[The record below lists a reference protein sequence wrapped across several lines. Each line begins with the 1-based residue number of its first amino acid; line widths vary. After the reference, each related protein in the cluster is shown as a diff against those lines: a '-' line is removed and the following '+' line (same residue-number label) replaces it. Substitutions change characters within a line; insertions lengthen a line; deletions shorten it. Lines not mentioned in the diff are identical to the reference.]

1 METALKCTPK
11 VGDNFWRYTFFM
23 SKLSLEKK
31 AEIVTHYL
39 NSNDGYINTANK
51 FGISDSVVEML
62 VAQYKQN
69 GIEGL
74 VRRNG
79 SYSGKFK
86 LHVLQYQQ
94 QNKLSD
100 TETAVYFKIPN
111 RGTICVWRKKYLLG
125 GYELLSRDGR
135 GNPKNMATK
144 KSKKNAEP
152 KSELEKLRE
161 EVEWLRMENAI
172 LKKLN
177 ALIQEEEES
186 EQETKQESSEN

>member
-1 METALKCTPK
+1 MYPK
-11 VGDNFWRYTFFM
+11 SWRQFLEVHFFM

-31 AEIVTHYL
+31 AEIVAHYL
-39 NSNDGYINTANK
+39 SSNDGYSITAQK
-51 FGISDSVVEML
+51 FGISDSIVKML
-62 VAQYKQN
+62 VAQFKTN

-74 VRRNG
+74 CHKNG
-79 SYSGKFK
+79 TYSGDFK
-86 LHVLQYQQ
+86 IHVLQYQQ
-94 QNKLSD
+94 ENNLSD
-100 TETAVYFKIPN
+100 KETAVYFKIPN
-111 RGTICVWRKKYLLG
+111 KGTICTWRKKYKKG

-135 GNPKNMATK
+135 GNPKNMAAK

-152 KSELEKLRE
+152 KTEFEKLRE

-186 EQETKQESSEN
+186 EQGTKLESSEN

>member
-1 METALKCTPK
+1 MKCTPK

-31 AEIVTHYL
+31 AEIVAHYL
-39 NSNDGYINTANK
+39 HSNDGYENTAK
-51 FGISDSVVEML
+51 RFGISSSVAKML
-62 VAQYKQN
+62 VAQFNQN

-74 VRRNG
+74 SHRNG
-79 SYSGKFK
+79 SYSGEFK
-86 LHVLQYQQ
+86 LHVLKYQQ
-94 QNKLSD
+94 NNKLSD
-100 TETAVYFKIPN
+100 KETAVFFKIPN
-111 RGTICVWRKKYLLG
+111 MGTICAWRKKYLLG

-135 GNPKNMATK
+135 GKPKNMAAK
-144 KSKKNAEP
+144 KSKKNSEP
-152 KSELEKLRE
+152 KTELEKLRE

-186 EQETKQESSEN
+186 EQETKPESSEN

>member
-1 METALKCTPK
+1 MLLKCTPK

-125 GYELLSRDGR
+125 GYEFLSRDGR

>member
-1 METALKCTPK
+1 
-11 VGDNFWRYTFFM
+11 M

-31 AEIVTHYL
+31 AEIVMHYL
-39 NSNDGYINTANK
+39 NTNDGYSNTANR
-51 FGISDSVVEML
+51 FGISDSLVEML
-62 VAQYKQN
+62 VAQYRQN
-69 GIEGL
+69 GLEGL
-74 VRRNG
+74 HHRNG
-79 SYSGKFK
+79 SYSGNFK

-94 QNKLSD
+94 EHNLSD
-100 TETAVYFKIPN
+100 TKTAIYFKIPN
-111 RGTICVWRKKYLLG
+111 MGTICSWRKKYLLG

-144 KSKKNAEP
+144 KTKKNTEP
-152 KSELEKLRE
+152 KTELEKLKE

>member
-1 METALKCTPK
+1 
-11 VGDNFWRYTFFM
+11 M

-31 AEIVTHYL
+31 SEIVTHYL
-39 NSNDGYINTANK
+39 TSNDGYTNTANK
-51 FGISDSVVEML
+51 FRISESAVRML

-74 VRRNG
+74 SHRNG
-79 SYSGKFK
+79 TYRGDFK

-94 QNKLSD
+94 ENKLSD
-100 TETAVYFKIPN
+100 KETAVFFKIPN
-111 RGTICVWRKKYLLG
+111 MGTICAWRKKYLLG

-135 GNPKNMATK
+135 GNPKNMAAK
-144 KSKKNAEP
+144 KSKKNTEL
-152 KSELEKLRE
+152 KTELEKLRE

-186 EQETKQESSEN
+186 EQETKPESSEN

>member
-1 METALKCTPK
+1 
-11 VGDNFWRYTFFM
+11 M

-31 AEIVTHYL
+31 SEIVTHYL

-125 GYELLSRDGR
+125 GYEFLSRDGR

-177 ALIQEEEES
+177 ALIQEEEKS
-186 EQETKQESSEN
+186 EQETKLESSEN

>member
-1 METALKCTPK
+1 MKCTPK

-31 AEIVTHYL
+31 AEIVAHYL
-39 NSNDGYINTANK
+39 HSNDGYINTAK
-51 FGISDSVVEML
+51 IFGISCSVVKML
-62 VAQYKQN
+62 VAQYKEN

-74 VRRNG
+74 SHRNG
-79 SYSGKFK
+79 SYSGEFK

-94 QNKLSD
+94 ENKLSAK
-100 TETAVYFKIPN
+100 ETAVFFKIPN
-111 RGTICVWRKKYLLG
+111 RGTICAWRKKYLLG

-135 GNPKNMATK
+135 GNPKNMAAK
-144 KSKKNAEP
+144 KSKRNSEP
-152 KSELEKLRE
+152 KTELEKLRE

-186 EQETKQESSEN
+186 EQETKPESSEN

>member
-1 METALKCTPK
+1 MNLKCTPK

-125 GYELLSRDGR
+125 GYEFLSRDGR

>member
-1 METALKCTPK
+1 MKCTPK

-125 GYELLSRDGR
+125 GYEFLSRDGR

>member
-1 METALKCTPK
+1 MKCTPK

-31 AEIVTHYL
+31 AEIVIHYL

-125 GYELLSRDGR
+125 GYEFLSRDGR

-177 ALIQEEEES
+177 ALIQEEES

>member
-1 METALKCTPK
+1 MKCTPK

-31 AEIVTHYL
+31 AEIVAHYL
-39 NSNDGYINTANK
+39 HSNDGYINTAK
-51 FGISDSVVEML
+51 IFGISCSVVKML
-62 VAQYKQN
+62 VAQYKEN

-74 VRRNG
+74 SHRNG
-79 SYSGKFK
+79 SYSGEFK

-94 QNKLSD
+94 ENKLSEK
-100 TETAVYFKIPN
+100 ETAVFFKIPN
-111 RGTICVWRKKYLLG
+111 RGTICAWRKKYLLG

-135 GNPKNMATK
+135 GNPKNMAAK
-144 KSKKNAEP
+144 KSKRNSEP
-152 KSELEKLRE
+152 KTELEKLRE

-186 EQETKQESSEN
+186 EQETKPESSEN

>member
-1 METALKCTPK
+1 MKCTPK

-31 AEIVTHYL
+31 AEIVIHYL

-125 GYELLSRDGR
+125 GYEFLSRDGR

>member
-1 METALKCTPK
+1 MKCTPK
-11 VGDNFWRYTFFM
+11 VGDNFWRCTFFM

-31 AEIVTHYL
+31 AEIVAHYL
-39 NSNDGYINTANK
+39 SSNDGYSITAQK
-51 FGISDSVVEML
+51 FGISDSTVRML
-62 VAQYKQN
+62 VAQFKTN

-74 VRRNG
+74 IHKNG
-79 SYSGKFK
+79 TYSGDFK
-86 LHVLQYQQ
+86 IHVLQYQQ
-94 QNKLSD
+94 ENNLSD
-100 TETAVYFKIPN
+100 KETAVYFKIPN
-111 RGTICVWRKKYLLG
+111 RGTICTWRKKYKKG

-135 GNPKNMATK
+135 GNPKNMAAK

-152 KSELEKLRE
+152 KTELEKLRE

-186 EQETKQESSEN
+186 EQGTKLESSEN

>member
-1 METALKCTPK
+1 MKCTPK

-125 GYELLSRDGR
+125 GYEFLSRDGR

-186 EQETKQESSEN
+186 EQGTKLESSEN